1 MRATVAVLLLA
12 LSLVSQGAL
21 AQTLERIKDTG
32 VLKVGYRQ
40 DAAPYSYADDTGVPA
55 GYTVDLCR
63 AVAADVKR
71 QLSLQDLDIKYVSV
85 GAEDRF
91 EAVKSGK
98 IDLLCGAT
106 TATLSRR
113 EIVDFSLPT
122 FIDGASVM
130 TLKDGPGTFEG
141 LAGHKIGVRAGT
153 TTEEALK
160 NTLSD
165 MSIKAEV
172 VPVSSHADGRKLL
185 ETKDVSAYFAD
196 QAILLFLAARSAE
209 AINLRVAKKFFTYEP
224 YALALVH
231 SDDNF
236 RLAVDRALSHIYK
249 SGMIKKVFAKN
260 FGVAQPSDALKAL
273 YLISALPE

>member
-21 AQTLERIKDTG
+21 AQTLERIKETG

-71 QLSLQDLDIKYVSV
+71 QLSLQDLEIKYLSV

-172 VPVSSHADGRKLL
+172 VPVSSHADGLKLV

-196 QAILLFLAARSAE
+196 QAILLFLAARSPE

-231 SDDNF
+231 SDDDF